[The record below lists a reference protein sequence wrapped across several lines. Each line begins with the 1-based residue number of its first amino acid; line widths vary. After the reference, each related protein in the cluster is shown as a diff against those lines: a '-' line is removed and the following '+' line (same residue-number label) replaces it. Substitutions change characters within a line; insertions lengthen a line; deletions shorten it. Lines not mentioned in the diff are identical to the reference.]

1 MYSVM
6 RVFMKLYIIYKT
18 IFINQFKIIMF
29 DRPTHWQRF
38 MSDKKA
44 ENEAVNNVLLYHN
57 PLSRPRFF
65 LIISIAAGIQLLF
78 WTYLSYVALTE
89 YYQVKPRANENIKD
103 VNELVSSDN
112 SLQNIIQSKAKSL
125 KWRVGLSLFA
135 MSVGTFFTFTA
146 LMYPL
151 RTVHRILFY
160 RGRQSV
166 ELTTYTPLGGLYK
179 TEVGSHNFHNC
190 TITGLIFRF
199 QLPV

>member
-1 MYSVM
+1 
-6 RVFMKLYIIYKT
+6 
-18 IFINQFKIIMF
+18 MF
-29 DRPTHWQRF
+29 DRPTRWQRF
-38 MSDKKA
+38 ISDKTG
-44 ENEAVNNVLLYHN
+44 NEPVENVLLYHN

-65 LIISIAAGIQLLF
+65 LIISIAAGIQLVF

-89 YYQVKPRANENIKD
+89 YYQVKPRANKSIED

-112 SLQNIIQSKAKSL
+112 SLQNILQSKAKSI
-125 KWRVGLSLFA
+125 KWRVALSLLA
-135 MSVGTFFTFTA
+135 LSVGTFFTFTA

-160 RGRQSV
+160 RGRQSM

-179 TEVGSHNFHNC
+179 TEVGSHDLHSC
-190 TITGLIFRF
+190 LITGLAFRF